1 MMETEGEKQ
10 NSFILVWKMNESC
23 EDVFPTR
30 AFMHFPSLRDDEL
43 EVFPVHFW
51 NDAFLFTVALAH

>member
-1 MMETEGEKQ
+1 
-10 NSFILVWKMNESC
+10 MNESC

-43 EVFPVHFW
+43 EVFPIHLW
-51 NDAFLFTVALAH
+51 NDAFLFTVSFSLA